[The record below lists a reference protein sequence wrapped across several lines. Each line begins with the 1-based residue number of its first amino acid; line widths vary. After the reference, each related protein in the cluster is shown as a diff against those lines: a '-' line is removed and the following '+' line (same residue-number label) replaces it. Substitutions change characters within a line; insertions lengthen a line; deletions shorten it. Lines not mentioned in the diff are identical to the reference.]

1 MWRCKECGET
11 YYEDCSPYYVICLN
25 CGNEGNEMEDIAEW
39 VEEQMKEFFIRL
51 GATIFYTMVL
61 LLILGGGSING
72 YKIKGI
78 IKILIDMFK

>member
-1 MWRCKECGET
+1 
-11 YYEDCSPYYVICLN
+11 
-25 CGNEGNEMEDIAEW
+25 
-39 VEEQMKEFFIRL
+39 MKEFFIRL

>member
-1 MWRCKECGET
+1 
-11 YYEDCSPYYVICLN
+11 
-25 CGNEGNEMEDIAEW
+25 
-39 VEEQMKEFFIRL
+39 MKDFFIRL
-51 GATIFYTMVL
+51 GAAIFYTMIL